1 MSYKSR
7 PQRLS
12 DIVNDLNELVN
23 EYIEWSEG
31 MPENLEDSPTAQKLL
46 DTIDTMENAIADLE
60 GLDLPLGFGND

>member
-1 MSYKSR
+1 MSYKSG

>member
-12 DIVNDLNELVN
+12 DIVNDLNDLLS
-23 EYIEWSEG
+23 EYVEWSES
-31 MPENLEDSPTAQKLL
+31 MPENLEDSPTAQKLQ
-46 DTIDTMENAIADLE
+46 DTIDTMENVISDLE